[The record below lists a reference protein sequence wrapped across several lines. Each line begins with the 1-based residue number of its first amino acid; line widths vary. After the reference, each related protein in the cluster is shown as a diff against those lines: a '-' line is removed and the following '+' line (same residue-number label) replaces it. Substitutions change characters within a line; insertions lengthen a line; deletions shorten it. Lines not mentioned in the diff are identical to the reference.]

1 MTNLNFKDVADMSM
15 YQSSEV
21 GRLVGI
27 NTTRVRR
34 WLKGYNYYN
43 GSDIRHIEPV
53 LHRSDSKAS
62 SNYASFFDLIDLLF
76 AKQFLD
82 NGISLQ
88 KLRKALDEATDVL
101 GTNHFA
107 RETFFSDG
115 KNIYLKVKKHN
126 GNLLQLLSGGQ
137 WVIAPIIVQLAK
149 QIEFDH
155 HTGFARRWVP
165 QAGGGLI
172 VLDPLISFGRPS
184 IKKGIDTASIY
195 DLYIA
200 EGESIARVC
209 SWMKLTPPEVE
220 AAVKFETAIAA

>member
-1 MTNLNFKDVADMSM
+1 MINLHFKDIADMGM
-15 YQSSEV
+15 YQSSVV
-21 GRLVGI
+21 GRLVGL

-34 WLKGYNYYN
+34 WLKGYKYYN
-43 GSDIRHIEPV
+43 GSDIHHISPV
-53 LHRSDSKAS
+53 LRRSAAKIS
-62 SNYASFFDLIDLLF
+62 SSYASFFDLIDLLF

-88 KLRKALDEATDVL
+88 RLRKALNEATDVL

-115 KNIYLKVKKHN
+115 KNIYLKIRKYD

-137 WVIAPIIVQLAK
+137 WVIAPIIKQLAK

-155 HTGFARRWVP
+155 HTGFARRWFP

-172 VLDPLISFGRPS
+172 ILDPLLSFGRPS
-184 IKKGIDTASIY
+184 IRKGIDTESIY

-209 SWMKLTPPEVE
+209 SWMKLSAQEVK
-220 AAVKFETAIAA
+220 AAVSFETAIAA

>member
-1 MTNLNFKDVADMSM
+1 MTNFKDVADMSM

-43 GSDIRHIEPV
+43 GSDMRHIKPV
-53 LHRSDSKAS
+53 LYRSDSKAS

-88 KLRKALDEATDVL
+88 KLRKALDEATDIL

-115 KNIYLKVKKHN
+115 KNIYLEVKKHG

-137 WVIAPIIVQLAK
+137 WVIASIILQLAK

-155 HTGFARRWVP
+155 RTGFARRWIP

-172 VLDPLISFGRPS
+172 ILDPLVSFGRPS
-184 IKKGIDTASIY
+184 IKKGVDTASIY

>member
-1 MTNLNFKDVADMSM
+1 MTNLNFKSIADIGM
-15 YQSSEV
+15 YQSSEA
-21 GRLVGI
+21 GRLVGL

-43 GSDIRHIEPV
+43 GSDIHHIRPV
-53 LHRSDSKAS
+53 LHRSAAKES

-88 KLRKALDEATDVL
+88 RLRKSLDEATKVL

-115 KNIYLKVKKHN
+115 KNIYLKVRKHD

-137 WVIAPIIVQLAK
+137 WVIAPIIMQLAK
-149 QIEFDH
+149 QIVFDH
-155 HTGFARRWVP
+155 HTGLARRWMP
-165 QAGGGLI
+165 QAGGGLVI
-172 VLDPLISFGRPS
+172 LDPLISFGRPS

-195 DLYIA
+195 DLYVA

-209 SWMKLTPPEVE
+209 SWMKLTPQEVE
-220 AAVKFETAIAA
+220 AAVSFETAIAA